1 MSYIINK
8 TDGSV
13 LTEIV
18 DGTVDQTASDIT
30 LIGKN
35 SSSYGEFFN
44 ENFVHI
50 LENFANTTQ
59 PSNPIAGQ
67 LWYDTNEGRLKV
79 YDGGGFKVSGGTIV
93 ASTVPSS
100 IAQGDIWIDSF
111 RRQLYFN
118 DGVSTMLAG
127 PQYTAQQGISGF
139 QIVDILDINQVSH
152 TVVFLYV
159 SAVLLGI
166 FSKDS
171 FTPATDIAGY
181 TGDIEIGFNQSNYSG
196 IKFATSAT
204 SAYNLIDGNGNLK
217 TAGNFIANDS
227 DGSINGTLTL
237 TSSTPLI
244 LGTSTQNEIL
254 VSNSAFQINSNRS
267 NQNFQIGVKN
277 VNGLK
282 PGLYIDS
289 LNERVGIYT
298 ASPGEQLDPSWKG
311 LDVKDNV
318 RIRGNL
324 IVDGSTVTVNTA
336 TLDIEDKNIT
346 IAKGAADAAAANGAG
361 ITVDGANATFN
372 YVSTT
377 EAWTSSENL
386 NIVTGKTY
394 KIGNFPV
401 LSLTSL
407 GSSVASAPGLT
418 SIGTQTNF
426 YAGTINIAS
435 NTISSTIPNDNIVLA
450 PNGLGLV
457 SVNDT
462 RIVDLSDPV
471 DNGDAVNYSTLNDR
485 LQSLDLGLSADT
497 TGLVDQQA
505 AIASQIINKV
515 YPAFNYLDGT
525 ICRIHCVNGG
535 VRTNKQYSIVAG
547 TWTFNTNI

>member
-79 YDGGGFKVSGGTIV
+79 YDGNGFKVSGGTIV

-118 DGVSTMLAG
+118 DGSSTILAG

-139 QIVDILDINQVSH
+139 QIVDILDINQVGH

-171 FTPATDIAGY
+171 FTPAAAIAGY
-181 TGDIEIGFNQSNYSG
+181 AGNVEIGFNQSTYSG
-196 IKFATSAT
+196 IKFATTAT

-217 TAGNFIANDS
+217 TAGNFIANNT

-244 LGTSTQNEIL
+244 LGTATQNEIL
-254 VSNSAFQINSNRS
+254 VSNASFQLNSNRS

-277 VNGLK
+277 VNGLQA
-282 PGLYIDS
+282 GLYIDS
-289 LNERVGIYT
+289 LNERVGLYT
-298 ASPGEQLDPSWKG
+298 NSPQKT
-311 LDVKDNV
+311 LDVNGDV
-318 RIRGNL
+318 RVRGDL
-324 IVDGSTVTVNTA
+324 VVEGSTTTINTA

-361 ITVDGANATFN
+361 ITVDGSNATFN
-372 YVSTT
+372 YVSTNA
-377 EAWTSSENL
+377 AWTSSENL
-386 NIVTGKTY
+386 NIITGKTY
-394 KIGNFPV
+394 KINNFDV

-426 YAGTINIAS
+426 YAGNINIAS
-435 NTISSTIPNDNIVLA
+435 NTISSTTPNSNITLA
-450 PNGLGLV
+450 PNGLGLI
-457 SVNDT
+457 SVNNCLLYT
-462 RIVDLSDPV
+462 SD
-471 DNGDAVNYSTLNDR
+471 A
-485 LQSLDLGLSADT
+485 ADE
-497 TGLVDQQA
+497 
-505 AIASQIINKV
+505 
-515 YPAFNYLDGT
+515 
-525 ICRIHCVNGG
+525 
-535 VRTNKQYSIVAG
+535 
-547 TWTFNTNI
+547 

>member
-79 YDGGGFKVSGGTIV
+79 YDGNGFKVSGGTIV

-111 RRQLYFN
+111 RRQVYFN
-118 DGVSTMLAG
+118 DGSSTMLAG

-139 QIVDILDINQVSH
+139 QIVDVLDINQVGH
-152 TVVFLYV
+152 TVIFLYV

-171 FTPATDIAGY
+171 FTPASVISGFAG
-181 TGDIEIGFNQSNYSG
+181 DVEIGFNQSTYSG
-196 IKFATSAT
+196 IKFATTAT

-217 TAGNFIANDS
+217 TAGNFIANNT

-244 LGTSTQNEIL
+244 LGTATQNEIL
-254 VSNSAFQINSNRS
+254 VSNSTFQLNSNRS

-277 VNGLK
+277 ANGLK
-282 PGLYIDS
+282 PGLFIDS
-289 LNERVGIYT
+289 LNERVGMYT
-298 ASPGEQLDPSWKG
+298 ASPQKT
-311 LDVKDNV
+311 LDVNGDV
-318 RIRGNL
+318 RIQGDL
-324 IVDGSTVTVNTA
+324 LVEGSTTTINTA
-336 TLDIEDKNIT
+336 ILEIEDKNIT

-372 YVSTT
+372 YVSTNA
-377 EAWTSSENL
+377 AWTSSENL

-394 KIGNFPV
+394 KINNFDV
-401 LSLTSL
+401 LSLTAL

-418 SIGTQTNF
+418 SIGTQINF
-426 YAGTINIAS
+426 YAGAINIAS
-435 NTISSTIPNDNIVLA
+435 NTISSTNTNGNIVLA
-450 PNGLGLV
+450 PNGLGLISV
-457 SVNDT
+457 SDT
-462 RIVDLSDPV
+462 RIVDLADPV
-471 DNGDAVNYSTLNDR
+471 DSGDAVNYGTLNTR
-485 LQSLDLGLSADT
+485 FQSIPLGLSADT

-515 YPAFNYLDGT
+515 YPTIDYIDGT
-525 ICRIHCVNGG
+525 ICRIHCINGG
-535 VRTNKQYSIVAG
+535 TRTNKQYSIVTG
-547 TWTFNTNI
+547 VWTFITNI

>member
-79 YDGGGFKVSGGTIV
+79 YDGNGFKVSGGTIV
-93 ASTVPSS
+93 GSTVPSS

-139 QIVDILDINQVSH
+139 QIVDVLDINQVSH
-152 TVVFLYV
+152 TVIFLYV

-171 FTPATDIAGY
+171 FTPAAEISGY
-181 TGDIEIGFNQSNYSG
+181 TGTIEIGFNQSTYSG
-196 IKFATSAT
+196 IKFNTT
-204 SAYNLIDGNGNLK
+204 VESAYNLVDGNGNLK

-227 DGSINGTLTL
+227 DGSIAGTLTL

-244 LGTSTQNEIL
+244 LGTGTQNEIL
-254 VSNSAFQINSNRS
+254 VSNASFQLNSNRS
-267 NQNFQIGVKN
+267 NQNFQIGIKN
-277 VNGLK
+277 ANGLL
-282 PGLYIDS
+282 PGFYIDAV
-289 LNERVGIYT
+289 NERVGIYT
-298 ASPGEQLDPSWKG
+298 NGPQKT
-311 LDVKDNV
+311 LDVAGDAI
-318 RIRGNL
+318 IRGDL
-324 IVDGSTVTVNTA
+324 IVEGSMTTINT
-336 TLDIEDKNIT
+336 TDLEIEDKNIT
-346 IAKGAADAAAANGAG
+346 IAKGAADAAEANGAG

-372 YVSTT
+372 YVSTNA
-377 EAWTSSENL
+377 AWTSSENF

-394 KIGNFPV
+394 KINNFDV
-401 LSLTSL
+401 LSLTAL

-426 YAGTINIAS
+426 YAGNINIAS
-435 NTISSTIPNDNIVLA
+435 TTISSTTPNGNIVLA
-450 PNGLGLV
+450 PNGNGLV

-462 RIVDLSDPV
+462 RVVDLADPV
-471 DNGDAVNYSTLNDR
+471 DSGDAVNYGTLNTR
-485 LQSLDLGLSADT
+485 FQSLPLGLAADT
-497 TGLVDQQA
+497 TGLADQQA

-515 YPAFNYLDGT
+515 YPTYNYLDGT
-525 ICRIHCVNGG
+525 VCRIHCINGG

-547 TWTFNTNI
+547 VWTFTTNI